1 MCTLDICRVA
11 RLQSGAATTV
21 DWFQDCFSTPSRFGR
36 FDLRTALRASTACS
50 VCVCVCERVTKV
62 GVSVT
67 GQAVAAWMVFV
78 LRAARAHLVRHI
90 AWRKGSLNDAI
101 VDLLCSTTYPR
112 CGLQRVR
119 SPCAFSWCTQ
129 HGGSF
134 VGALKCCLYEWMGV
148 GATTRSY

>member
-1 MCTLDICRVA
+1 MYTLDICRVA
-11 RLQSGAATTV
+11 RLQRGAATTV

-50 VCVCVCERVTKV
+50 VCAHDVTKV

-67 GQAVAAWMVFV
+67 VRQWLHGWCS

-112 CGLQRVR
+112 CGLERVR

>member
-1 MCTLDICRVA
+1 MCAGCIPWTFVAWHACRVEQQLQWTGSKIA
-11 RLQSGAATTV
+11 FRRLAGLVASIFAQTFVLLQPAVCGRCDQS
-21 DWFQDCFSTPSRFGR
+21 R
-36 FDLRTALRASTACS
+36 
-50 VCVCVCERVTKV
+50 RV
-62 GVSVT
+62 GD

-78 LRAARAHLVRHI
+78 LRAARTHLVRHI

-119 SPCAFSWCTQ
+119 SPRAFSWCTQ